1 MNLRK
6 FALVLAA
13 GMLVVAPQ
21 AVFAATTDN
30 VQTTV
35 TVVEPALDI
44 DLEAGPLSFGTSR
57 TSDATYDSDGLTV
70 TVTDSATD
78 TQTTTGWNVT
88 AQASALTSGANSI
101 SADNVKFNKDGV
113 MTVTDTGGAQ
123 TQNASPIINGA
134 LAASVNLDAA
144 QKLVTSSAVNQSK
157 GSFQLAF
164 ANDSFKLFVPGATP
178 AGTYTGTLTMT
189 ISRGL

>member
-44 DLEAGPLSFGTSR
+44 DITSASLDFGASR
-57 TSDATYDSDGLTV
+57 TSNATYSSTGLNV

-78 TQTTTGWNVT
+78 LQTTTGWNVT
-88 AQASALTSGANSI
+88 AQASALTSGGNSI
-101 SADNVKFNKDGV
+101 SADNVKFVKAGG
-113 MTVTDTGGAQ
+113 MTPTDSGGTQA
-123 TQNASPIINGA
+123 QNASPILPGG
-134 LAASVNLDAA
+134 LAAEVNLDTA
-144 QKLVTSSAVNQSK
+144 QKIVTSSAVNQSK
-157 GSFQLAF
+157 GSFDLAF